1 MPQFELVVQDVAGIA
16 SALRIA
22 PDRIEL
28 CQALSTG
35 GLTPSAALISQA
47 VEAGLNVHV
56 LIRPR
61 EGGFEYSPAE
71 LRASVDDAKRAID
84 LGANGIVVGA
94 LTGGRIN
101 EDFIAEVMTAADAA
115 EVTVH
120 RAFDQLAD
128 QCAALDTLLD
138 LGVTRVLTSGGA
150 PSAAAG
156 ADQLRALVARAA
168 GRMQIMAGAG
178 VNAGN
183 AASVA
188 ATGVAAVHAS
198 AKCDVPEAIAIS
210 VGSAPSI
217 KPGIDEAEAR
227 AIKAAIRAQSLA

>member
-1 MPQFELVVQDVAGIA
+1 MPQFELVVQDVAGID

-35 GLTPSAALISQA
+35 GLTPSAALIAQA
-47 VEAGLNVHV
+47 VDAGLNVHV

-61 EGGFEYSPAE
+61 EGGFEYSAAE
-71 LRASVDDAKRAID
+71 LRASIDDAKRALD
-84 LGANGIVVGA
+84 LGANGVVVGA
-94 LTGGRIN
+94 LADARIN
-101 EDFIAEVMTAADAA
+101 SDFIASVVAAADGA
-115 EVTVH
+115 EVTMH
-120 RAFDQLAD
+120 RAFDQLTD
-128 QCAALDTLLD
+128 QVAGLETLLD

-156 ADQLRALVARAA
+156 ADQLRSLVVYAA
-168 GRMQIMAGAG
+168 GRLQIMAGAG
-178 VNAGN
+178 VNASN

-198 AKCDVPEAIAIS
+198 AKCDVSDEVGVS

-217 KPGIDEAEAR
+217 KPGIDEAEAL
-227 AIKAAIRAQSLA
+227 AIKRALAQSLA

>member
-1 MPQFELVVQDVAGIA
+1 MTQFELVVQDVAGID
-16 SALRIA
+16 SALRVA

-35 GLTPSAALISQA
+35 GLTPSAALIAQA
-47 VEAGLNVHV
+47 VGAGLNVHV

-61 EGGFEYSPAE
+61 EGGFAYSPAE
-71 LRASVDDAKRAID
+71 LRASVDDAKRALD
-84 LGANGIVVGA
+84 LGARGVVVGA
-94 LTGGRIN
+94 LVDGRMN
-101 EDFIAEVMTAADAA
+101 TDFIAAVVAEADAA

-128 QCAALDTLLD
+128 QLTALDTLAD

-150 PSAAAG
+150 PSAEAG

-168 GRMQIMAGAG
+168 GLVQLMAGAG
-178 VNAGN
+178 VNASN

-198 AKCDVPEAIAIS
+198 AKCEQPDFVAVS
-210 VGSAPSI
+210 VGSAPSM
-217 KPGIDEAEAR
+217 KPGIDEAEAI
-227 AIKAAIRAQSLA
+227 AIKTALRAQSLA